1 MQVCQTPRKGL
12 FYTLMV
18 VVALT
23 LTMQGCRSTNPV
35 FDTLTQ
41 AMPWKPQV
49 ASLQPGFEYL
59 WVSVDG
65 KASVMALGKREV
77 RGTAVH
83 EHWYTGQG
91 EMLYLVDGR
100 VQQAL
105 GFTHELR
112 QQTSA
117 PPAWSSFK
125 AVQQQ
130 TPQTT
135 SLTTPVVAAVP
146 EPEPSHANQ
155 DYLWKRQLDV
165 MPGYRFGVQ
174 EAVVTRAVAKP
185 VRLPDR
191 VPANALWVADDVQGK
206 KANGLPWVYAQ
217 RFALVNESV
226 VYSEQCLAPALCLAL
241 RPLGVVVP

>member
-1 MQVCQTPRKGL
+1 MLVCQTPRKGL

-18 VVALT
+18 VVALA
-23 LTMQGCRSTNPV
+23 LTVQGCRSSNPV
-35 FDTLTQ
+35 YDTLTH
-41 AMPWKPQV
+41 ALPWTPQV

-59 WVSVDG
+59 SVSIDG
-65 KASVMALGKREV
+65 KTSVMALGQREV

-112 QQTSA
+112 QQTGE

-125 AVQQQ
+125 TAQQQ
-130 TPQTT
+130 TPPTK
-135 SLTTPVVAAVP
+135 PVAEPVP
-146 EPEPSHANQ
+146 VPVLSYEPQ
-155 DYLWKRQLDV
+155 DFSWKRQLDV

-174 EAVVTRAVAKP
+174 ETVQTRTVAEP
-185 VRLPDR
+185 ARLPDG
-191 VPANALWVADDVQGK
+191 VPARALWVAEEVRGK

-217 RFALVNESV
+217 RFALVNERV